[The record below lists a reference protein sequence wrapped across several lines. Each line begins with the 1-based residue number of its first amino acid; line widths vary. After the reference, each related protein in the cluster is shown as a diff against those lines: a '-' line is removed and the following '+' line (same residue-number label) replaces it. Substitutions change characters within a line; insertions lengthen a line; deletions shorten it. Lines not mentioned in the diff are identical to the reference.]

1 MKTLD
6 IFNLY
11 MGESRPGPSRS
22 EREIGC
28 LTVRLADDYDGK
40 VSNLSQPRR
49 QIISEDG
56 LQILPERKGTW
67 QATATVSWNGPQ
79 EKSILLDE
87 TNETADDGGQWD
99 LCHLLTFLTGRHV
112 ATAEYCERFSP
123 HGHGDYA
130 VAQIETLRATALAW
144 QNRANLVPK
153 KLHLALLL
161 YNEAMNTSLLQS
173 RAALYCTALNIILDQ
188 HHRDQQCH
196 RNQQKVNKRTK
207 KKLRN
212 AISGILANTTE
223 LQPDQTKQYKRMLH
237 RQIDDG
243 PTLSFTLSDK
253 LISLL
258 QSLEII
264 DTPPTLD
271 QKTRVRYVNKV
282 RNVLTHTGRIPN
294 LKGLDEQSGNYTA
307 NIVAAVIPTIIRIVI
322 GNHLGFRPGSTGSY
336 CVIKGDVIDFFQ
348 NGVFR
353 GQRLDFFQNGVFRD
367 MRFVEICEYLLEKN
381 AELYQRL
388 S

>member
-11 MGESRPGPSRS
+11 MGDTRPGPSWS
-22 EREIGC
+22 ERKIGC

-56 LQILPERKGTW
+56 LQILPARKGTW
-67 QATATVSWNGPQ
+67 QATATVSWNGPE

-112 ATAEYCERFSP
+112 ATAEYRERFSP

-144 QNRANLVPK
+144 QNRNCLVAK
-153 KLHLALLL
+153 KLHLVLLL

-188 HHRDQQCH
+188 HHRDQQRQ

-207 KKLRN
+207 KKLKN
-212 AISGILANTTE
+212 AISDILANTTE
-223 LQPDQTKQYKRMLH
+223 LQPDQRERYKGLLH
-237 RQIDDG
+237 NQIDRG
-243 PTLSFTLSDK
+243 PSLLDK
-253 LISLL
+253 LFSLL

-264 DTPPTLD
+264 DTPPTPD
-271 QKTRVRYVNKV
+271 QETRVRYVDRV
-282 RNVLTHTGRIPN
+282 RNLLTHTGRIPN

-307 NIVAAVIPTIIRIVI
+307 NIVAGVIPEIIRIVI
-322 GNHLGFRPGSTGSY
+322 GNHLGFRPGDIGSY
-336 CVIKGDVIDFFQ
+336 CQIKDDVIDFFH

-353 GQRLDFFQNGVFRD
+353 GQRFA
-367 MRFVEICEYLLEKN
+367 EIGEQVIEKN

>member
-6 IFNLY
+6 LFNLY

-28 LTVRLADDYDGK
+28 LTVRLADDYDAK
-40 VSNLSQPRR
+40 VSQLSQPLRE
-49 QIISEDG
+49 ISSEAG
-56 LQILPERKGTW
+56 QQILPARKGTW
-67 QATATVSWNGPQ
+67 QATATVSWNGSG
-79 EKSILLDE
+79 EKSILL
-87 TNETADDGGQWD
+87 NETADDDGQWD

-112 ATAEYCERFSP
+112 ATAEYRERFSP
-123 HGHGDYA
+123 QGYGDYA
-130 VAQIETLRATALAW
+130 VAQIDTLRATALAW
-144 QNRANLVPK
+144 QNRECLVAKNL
-153 KLHLALLL
+153 HIALLLYNEAMNIL

-173 RAALYCTALNIILDQ
+173 LAALYCPALNIILDQ
-188 HHRDQQCH
+188 HHRDQQH
-196 RNQQKVNKRTK
+196 QRNQQKVSRQKK

-212 AISGILANTTE
+212 AISDILKNTTE
-223 LQPDQTKQYKRMLH
+223 LQPDQEQQYERMLH

-264 DTPPTLD
+264 DSPPTPD
-271 QKTRVRYVNKV
+271 QKTRVQHVIEV
-282 RNVLTHTGRIPN
+282 RNVLTHTGRIPKLN
-294 LKGLDEQSGNYTA
+294 GLNAELSGNYTA
-307 NIVAAVIPTIIRIVI
+307 NIVAAIIPEIIRIVI
-322 GNHLGFRPGSTGSY
+322 GSHLGFKPGSTGSY
-336 CVIKGDVIDFFQ
+336 CIIKNDVINFFH

-353 GQRLDFFQNGVFRD
+353 GQRFA
-367 MRFVEICEYLLEKN
+367 EICEQVLDKN

>member
-11 MGESRPGPSRS
+11 MGESRPGPSWS

-49 QIISEDG
+49 QIISEAG
-56 LQILPERKGTW
+56 LQILPARKGTW
-67 QATATVSWNGPQ
+67 QATATMSWDGSG

-112 ATAEYCERFSP
+112 ATAEYRERFSP
-123 HGHGDYA
+123 HGYGDYA
-130 VAQIETLRATALAW
+130 VAQIDTLRATALAW
-144 QNRANLVPK
+144 QNRNCLVAK

-173 RAALYCTALNIILDQ
+173 LAALYCTALNIILDK
-188 HHRDQQCH
+188 HHTIY
-196 RNQQKVNKRTK
+196 QKVNKRTR
-207 KKLRN
+207 KKLKD
-212 AISGILANTTE
+212 AISDILANTTE
-223 LQPDQTKQYKRMLH
+223 LQPDQRERYKSLLH
-237 RQIDDG
+237 SQIDRG
-243 PTLSFTLSDK
+243 PSLLDK
-253 LISLL
+253 LFSLL

-264 DTPPTLD
+264 DTPPTPD

-307 NIVAAVIPTIIRIVI
+307 NIVAAVIPEIIRIVI
-322 GNHLGFRPGSTGSY
+322 GNHLGFRPGATGSY

-353 GQRLDFFQNGVFRD
+353 GQRFA
-367 MRFVEICEYLLEKN
+367 EIGEQVIEKN